1 VYSPQRGRKLQT
13 VGPILVACIAA
24 SLALGNVA
32 SASADSTTLSRAKRS
47 ASRASV
53 AEGDATMGWRNESA
67 ASSLMSASAVA
78 APKGVNGMDV
88 SRWQGTVNWSYWKAH
103 GKTFVYVKAT
113 QGTYYQNAYFGA
125 QYAGSKKVGMF
136 RGAYHFA
143 TPNRSSGVA
152 QANYFVA
159 HGGAWTRDL
168 KTLPG
173 VLDIEYNPYGSTCYG
188 LTKKQMVAWIKA
200 FVVRY
205 KVRTKRDAVIYTT
218 LDWWTRCT
226 GNSTAFRYTN
236 PLWVA
241 RYSRSVGKLPGG
253 WPFYTFWQYS
263 SSPLDQDHFS
273 ANRTRLVALAK
284 G

>member
-1 VYSPQRGRKLQT
+1 
-13 VGPILVACIAA
+13 
-24 SLALGNVA
+24 
-32 SASADSTTLSRAKRS
+32 
-47 ASRASV
+47 
-53 AEGDATMGWRNESA
+53 MGWRNESA

-88 SRWQGTVNWSYWKAH
+88 SRWQGTVNWNYWKAH

-113 QGTYYQNAYFGA
+113 QGTYYQNAYFSA
-125 QYAGSKKVGMF
+125 QYAGAKKVGMF

-152 QANYFVA
+152 QANYFLA

-205 KVRTKRDAVIYTT
+205 QVRTKRDAVIYTT

-241 RYSRSVGKLPGG
+241 RYSSSVGRLPGG